1 MPPVAV
7 VTGAG
12 TGVRRAERE
21 PGPIDVWANVA
32 FGSRFADLRPE
43 EYRRVTEVAYLGFG
57 QTDRPQPPDQP
68 ANLGEPAD
76 GPRGFDQ
83 QAKGHAVQPVLNRR
97 HGAVTGQL
105 LHRIVKSE
113 KDCRFRCWARKVRW

>member
-21 PGPIDVWANVA
+21 PGPIDVGANVA
-32 FGSRFADLRPE
+32 FSSRFADLRSE
-43 EYRRVTEVAYLGFG
+43 EYRRDTEVAYLGFG
-57 QTDRPQPPDQP
+57 QTGLPQPPGQP
-68 ANLGEPAD
+68 ANLREPAD

-83 QAKGHAVQPVLNRR
+83 QAKGHAVQPVLN
-97 HGAVTGQL
+97 HGAVTGQPL
-105 LHRIVKSE
+105 RRTVKSE